1 MIEEEE
7 EEAEAEAMKDD
18 CNVDSVIGPHRRRAN
33 LHSIGSAINSSLAR
47 CARLRP
53 SSRPRLSLPLTQ
65 YCYPSFSRHSI
76 PRTYATSVF
85 AADLKFGQPLHET
98 HPHLLD
104 PGELTPG
111 ITALEYAQ
119 RRSRLANKLP
129 KGAVAI
135 LAASEVKYRA
145 PGIFHEYRQESN
157 FFYLTGFN
165 EPNALAVIANDGS
178 GDNHIFHLYV
188 REKDARAELWDG
200 ARSGTQAAVDVFN
213 ADETGN
219 IENIGDILPRIVTG
233 ATEVYSDIPTLDNAR
248 SSLHKYLYG
257 PTVASEK
264 LKKFV
269 DHRKVKPL
277 KSMMNEM
284 RAFKS
289 ENEVVH
295 MRMLGQAAGR
305 SFTDSMRQTFDREK
319 ALASY
324 LEYQFKVNGC
334 DGSAFVP
341 VVAGGENALS
351 IHYTRND
358 DVLRDGDLVLVDGG
372 GELGGYISDITRT
385 WPVSGKFTDP
395 QRDLYNAVLNVHRTC
410 LALCRESSKLSLDRL
425 HGIAENGLKDQLKQ
439 LGFDMSGSA
448 INTLFP
454 HHLGHYIGLDVHDC
468 PGYSRGYDLKA
479 GQCITIEPGIYV
491 PNDERWPE
499 HFRGIGIR
507 IEDSVCVGD
516 DHPIVLTPEAVK
528 EVDDIEALRS

>member
-1 MIEEEE
+1 M
-7 EEAEAEAMKDD
+7 AT
-18 CNVDSVIGPHRRRAN
+18 CR
-33 LHSIGSAINSSLAR
+33 SLAR
-47 CARLRP
+47 QCALQLR
-53 SSRPRLSLPLTQ
+53 RTPR
-65 YCYPSFSRHSI
+65 FSRSSYQTLGRIHV
-76 PRTYATSVF
+76 PLRRAYATSVG
-85 AADLKFGQPLHET
+85 AAELKFGQPLHET
-98 HPHLLD
+98 HPHLLS

-111 ITALEYAQ
+111 VTALEYAL

-129 KGAVAI
+129 EGAVAI

-165 EPNALAVIANDGS
+165 EPNALAVIGNDGS

-188 REKDARAELWDG
+188 REKDPKAELWDG
-200 ARSGTQAAVDVFN
+200 ARSGTQAAADVFN

-219 IENIGDILPRIVTG
+219 IEDIGNILPKIIAK
-233 ATEVYSDIPTLDNAR
+233 ATEVYSDIPAFDGSRSTLHR
-248 SSLHKYLYG
+248 YLYG

-269 DHRKVKPL
+269 DHRKVKSLKPL
-277 KSMMNEM
+277 LNEM
-284 RAFKS
+284 RVNKTEA
-289 ENEVVH
+289 EVMH
-295 MRMLGQAAGR
+295 LRQLGQASGR
-305 SFTDSMRQTFDREK
+305 AFTDAMRQTFTKEK
-319 ALASY
+319 DLCSF

-341 VVAGGENALS
+341 VVAGGQNALS

-385 WPVSGKFTDP
+385 WPVNGKFSDP
-395 QRDLYNAVLNVHRTC
+395 QRDLYNAVLTVHRTC
-410 LALCRESSKLSLDRL
+410 LALCREDANLSLDKL
-425 HGIAENGLKDQLKQ
+425 HNIAENGLKDQLKQ
-439 LGFDMSGSA
+439 LGFDLSGSA
-448 INTLFP
+448 MNVLFP

-468 PGYSRGYDLKA
+468 PGYSRGYNLKA

-491 PNDERWPE
+491 PDDERWPA

-516 DHPIVLTPEAVK
+516 EHPIVLSPEAVK
-528 EVDDIEALRS
+528 EVDDIEALRH

>member
-1 MIEEEE
+1 MT
-7 EEAEAEAMKDD
+7 
-18 CNVDSVIGPHRRRAN
+18 CR
-33 LHSIGSAINSSLAR
+33 SLLR
-47 CARLRP
+47 CALRGRLP
-53 SSRPRLSLPLTQ
+53 APSRPIYRSPTQRAPLR
-65 YCYPSFSRHSI
+65 S
-76 PRTYATSVF
+76 YATSVA

-98 HPHLLD
+98 HPHILN

-111 ITALEYAQ
+111 ITALEYAH

-129 KGAVAI
+129 KGAVAV

-157 FFYLTGFN
+157 FYYLTGFN

-178 GDNHIFHLYV
+178 CNNHIFHLYV
-188 REKDARAELWDG
+188 REKNPKAELWDG
-200 ARSGTQAAVDVFN
+200 ARSGTRAAVDVFN
-213 ADETGN
+213 ADETGD
-219 IENIGDILPRIVTG
+219 IEQIGEILPKILSE
-233 ATEVYSDIPTLDNAR
+233 ATEVFSDIPTFDGSR
-248 SSLHKYLYG
+248 STLHRFLYG

-277 KSMMNEM
+277 KGMLNEM

-295 MRMLGQAAGR
+295 MRRLGQASGR
-305 SFTDSMRQTFDREK
+305 AFTESMRHDFDGEK
-319 ALASY
+319 DLCSF

-334 DGSAFVP
+334 DTSAFVP
-341 VVAGGENALS
+341 VVAGGSNALS

-358 DVLRDGDLVLVDGG
+358 DLLRDGDLILVDGG

-385 WPVSGKFTDP
+385 WPVNGKFTAP

-410 LALCRESSKLSLDRL
+410 LALCRESSKLTLDKL
-425 HGIAENGLKDQLKQ
+425 HGIAENGLKDQLQQ
-439 LGFDMSGSA
+439 LGFDVSGTA
-448 INTLFP
+448 MTTLFP

-468 PGYSRGYDLKA
+468 AGYSRGYELKA

-491 PNDERWPE
+491 PDDDRWPA

-516 DHPIVLTPEAVK
+516 DHPIVLTTEAVK

>member
-1 MIEEEE
+1 M
-7 EEAEAEAMKDD
+7 A
-18 CNVDSVIGPHRRRAN
+18 CR
-33 LHSIGSAINSSLAR
+33 SLAR

-53 SSRPRLSLPLTQ
+53 SSRPSLFSLTQ
-65 YCYPSFSRHSI
+65 PSRHNFLRAPSRSS
-76 PRTYATSVF
+76 RTYATSESVF

-145 PGIFHEYRQESN
+145 PGIFNEYRQESN

-165 EPNALAVIANDGS
+165 EPNALAVIGNDGS
-178 GDNHIFHLYV
+178 GDNHTFHLYV

-233 ATEVYSDIPTLDNAR
+233 ASEVYSDIPSLDNAR
-248 SSLHKYLYG
+248 SSLHRYLYG

-277 KSMMNEM
+277 KSILNEM

-305 SFTDSMRQTFDREK
+305 SFTDSMRQTFATEK
-319 ALASY
+319 ALMSY

-341 VVAGGENALS
+341 VVAGGQNALS

-358 DVLRDGDLVLVDGG
+358 DALRDGDLILVDGG

-395 QRDLYNAVLNVHRTC
+395 QRDLYNAVLNVHRTS
-410 LALCRESSKLSLDRL
+410 LALCRENANLSLDKL

-439 LGFDMSGSA
+439 LGFDMSGTA

-454 HHLGHYIGLDVHDC
+454 HHLGHYIGLD
-468 PGYSRGYDLKA
+468 
-479 GQCITIEPGIYV
+479 CITIEPQVPPPAIYPSTMSLIDYSGIYV

-516 DHPIVLTPEAVK
+516 EHPIVLTPEAVK

>member
-1 MIEEEE
+1 M
-7 EEAEAEAMKDD
+7 AA
-18 CNVDSVIGPHRRRAN
+18 CR
-33 LHSIGSAINSSLAR
+33 SLAR
-47 CARLRP
+47 QCALHLRP
-53 SSRPRLSLPLTQ
+53 SLRTVARPV
-65 YCYPSFSRHSI
+65 RHSFA
-76 PRTYATSVF
+76 PRNSPLRRAYATSV
-85 AADLKFGQPLHET
+85 AAAELQFGQPLHET
-98 HPHLLD
+98 HPHLLS

-129 KGAVAI
+129 KGAVAV
-135 LAASEVKYRA
+135 LAASEVEYRA
-145 PGIFHEYRQESN
+145 PGIFHEYRQETN

-188 REKDARAELWDG
+188 REKDPKAELWDG
-200 ARSGTQAAVDVFN
+200 ARSGTQAAMDVFN

-219 IENIGDILPRIVTG
+219 IEQIGDILPKIITG
-233 ATEVYSDIPTLDNAR
+233 ATEVYSDIPAFDGSR
-248 SSLHKYLYG
+248 SSLHRYLYG

-264 LKKFV
+264 LKKIV
-269 DHRKVKPL
+269 DHRRVKPL
-277 KSMMNEM
+277 KPLLNEM

-295 MRMLGQAAGR
+295 LRLLGQASGR
-305 SFTDSMRQTFDREK
+305 AFTDSMRKTFETEK
-319 ALASY
+319 ELSSF

-341 VVAGGENALS
+341 VVAGGKHALS

-358 DVLRDGDLVLVDGG
+358 DILKDGDLVLVDGG
-372 GELGGYISDITRT
+372 GEHGSYISDITRT
-385 WPVSGKFTDP
+385 WPVNGKFTDP

-410 LALCRESSKLSLDRL
+410 LSLCRESSKLSLDKL
-425 HGIAENGLKDQLKQ
+425 HGVAENGLKDQLKQ
-439 LGFDMSGSA
+439 LGFDLSGNAMSV
-448 INTLFP
+448 LFP

-479 GQCITIEPGIYV
+479 GNCITIEPGIYV
-491 PNDERWPE
+491 PDDERWPA

-516 DHPIVLTPEAVK
+516 DHPIILTPEAVK
-528 EVDDIEALRS
+528 EVADIEALRS

>member
-1 MIEEEE
+1 M
-7 EEAEAEAMKDD
+7 A
-18 CNVDSVIGPHRRRAN
+18 CR
-33 LHSIGSAINSSLAR
+33 SLAR
-47 CARLRP
+47 QCARLRP
-53 SSRPRLSLPLTQ
+53 SSRPSTLPVQRLSLLRGPA
-65 YCYPSFSRHSI
+65 
-76 PRTYATSVF
+76 PRRNYATSVF

-213 ADETGN
+213 ADEETFQTGN
-219 IENIGDILPRIVTG
+219 IENIGDVLPNIVSG
-233 ATEVYSDIPTLDNAR
+233 ATEVYSDIPAFDSSR
-248 SSLHKYLYG
+248 SSLHRYLYG

-264 LKKFV
+264 LKKTV

-277 KSMMNEM
+277 KPILNEM

-295 MRMLGQAAGR
+295 MRMLGQASGR
-305 SFTDSMRQTFDREK
+305 SFTDSMRETFDREK
-319 ALASY
+319 ALTSF

-341 VVAGGENALS
+341 VVAGGQNALS

-358 DVLRDGDLVLVDGG
+358 DILRDGELVLVDGG

-385 WPVSGKFTDP
+385 WPVNGKFTDP
-395 QRDLYNAVLNVHRTC
+395 QRELYSAVLNVHRTC
-410 LALCRESSKLSLDRL
+410 LALCRESANLSLDQL
-425 HGIAENGLKDQLKQ
+425 HNIAENGLKEQLKQ
-439 LGFDMSGSA
+439 LGFDLPGSA

-454 HHLGHYIGLDVHDC
+454 HHLGHYVGLDVHDC
-468 PGYSRGYDLKA
+468 PGYSRGYTLKA
-479 GQCITIEPGIYV
+479 GNCITIEPFVSTPDQLQGSIELISRSGIYV
-491 PNDERWPE
+491 PHDDRWPE

-528 EVDDIEALRS
+528 EVEDIEALRS